1 MKKNILL
8 FIILLYSVK
17 LFSFEC
23 RLARDSNLYGTEYPF
38 DVSDAI
44 GLIKKNSIV
53 FYDTIQLVTYSIDG
67 EDNFLNS
74 NYSYYIYVTTESGME
89 GYISLLNLSNIN
101 SLFLTDELK
110 HYIWSPNYE
119 IELLKTKDK
128 DIVEKYNPFY
138 ANYDKWKKYTDW
150 QNEKWY
156 DLYHAPIIIFTDSLI
171 YFSDTET
178 FNGYVCGYITK
189 INNEKNEIDWICI
202 ESKTNDYS
210 YDIPSNFVQYF
221 KKGENY
227 KFKYL
232 LDGDYL
238 RIESNNSF
246 SYNFVK
252 FNTKTNFEL
261 GNLVFS
267 INNNTFNEKNIT
279 WPRHADGSC
288 DYDGSKKKVSV
299 QTVKP
304 ASTTNV
310 ATNKTML
317 VTENL
322 KLRSGEATST
332 DVLAVMQAGTKVKI
346 LELGKSET
354 IDGINSNWVKV
365 EVQTGA
371 KDRDGKPI
379 KAGTV
384 GWCYGGYLK

>member
-8 FIILLYSVK
+8 FLIFLYTVK

-23 RLARDSNLYGTEYPF
+23 RISKDSNLYGNEYPF
-38 DVSDAI
+38 EVSDAI
-44 GLIKKNSIV
+44 AVIKKGSIV
-53 FYDTIQLVTYSIDG
+53 FFDTIQLVTFSIDG

-74 NYSYYIYVTTESGME
+74 NYSYYIYVTTESGKK
-89 GYISLLNLSNIN
+89 GFISLLNLSNIN
-101 SLFLTDELK
+101 NLFITNVLK
-110 HYIWSPNYE
+110 QYIWSPEYE
-119 IELLKTKDK
+119 IELLKTKEK
-128 DIVEKYNPFY
+128 NIIEKYNSFY
-138 ANYDKWKKYTDW
+138 SNYNKWKKYTDW

-178 FNGYVCGYITK
+178 FNGFICGYITK
-189 INNEKNEIDWICI
+189 INNDENEIEWTCI

-210 YDIPSNFVQYF
+210 YDIPSYFDQYF

-227 KFKYL
+227 KFYYS

-238 RIESNNSF
+238 KIESNNFF

-252 FNTKTNFEL
+252 FDTITNFEL
-261 GNLVFS
+261 GNLVFPM
-267 INNNTFNEKNIT
+267 NNNTFNEKNIS

-288 DYDGSKKKVSV
+288 DYDGNRTTQTEKVTS
-299 QTVKP
+299 
-304 ASTTNV
+304 STNV
-310 ATNKTML
+310 TQNKTML

-332 DVLAVMQAGTKVKI
+332 QVLTIMSAGTKVKI
-346 LELGKSET
+346 LELGKAET
-354 IDGINSNWVKV
+354 IDGISSNWVKV
-365 EVQTGA
+365 EIQTGA

-379 KAGTV
+379 KAGTI